1 MPGRAPAFPWMT
13 GRRNRRRAARAAAA
27 GVLFLSAALVP
38 AGTAAMARA
47 GEARAA
53 VAANFSLAARDIGA
67 AFERATGHKA
77 VFSFGATGQLF
88 AQIAQAAPHEVFLA
102 ADRERPRKAVEDGYA
117 VPGTRFTYAVGRLA
131 LYSREPGL
139 RLGAATLRDRSF
151 DRLAI
156 ANPATA
162 PYGAAAVQALRALG
176 VHERLAPRLVRGID
190 VGQAFRFVA
199 TGNAEFGLV
208 ALSQV
213 GRGVAG
219 SHWVVPAG
227 LHAAIAQDAVLLRQ
241 GLGDGAARA
250 FLDFLRGPEARAIKE
265 AHGYGAGD

>member
-1 MPGRAPAFPWMT
+1 MT
-13 GRRNRRRAARAAAA
+13 GRHDQRRAARAAA

-38 AGTAAMARA
+38 AGTAATARA

-102 ADRERPRKAVEDGYA
+102 ADREHPRKAVEDGYA

-190 VGQAFRFVA
+190 VGQAFRFAA

-213 GRGVAG
+213 SRGVAG

-241 GLGDGAARA
+241 GLGDAAARA

>member
-1 MPGRAPAFPWMT
+1 MT
-13 GRRNRRRAARAAAA
+13 GPARQSGISSVVA
-27 GVLFLSAALVP
+27 GVLLLSASLVP
-38 AGTAAMARA
+38 AGTAATA
-47 GEARAA
+47 GVGEVRAA

-67 AFERATGHKA
+67 AFERATGHRA
-77 VFSFGATGQLF
+77 VFSFGSTGQLF

-102 ADRERPRKAVEDGYA
+102 ADQARPRKAVEDGYA

-131 LYSREPGL
+131 LYSREPGP
-139 RLGAATLRDRSF
+139 RLSVATLRDRSF

-156 ANPATA
+156 ANPTTA

-176 VHERLAPRLVRGID
+176 VHERLAPRFVRGID

-213 GRGVAG
+213 GHGVAG
-219 SHWVVPAG
+219 SHWVVPAD

-241 GLGDGAARA
+241 GLGNGAART
-250 FLDFLRGPEARAIKE
+250 FLDFLRGPEACAIKE
-265 AHGYGAGD
+265 ARGYGAGN

>member
-1 MPGRAPAFPWMT
+1 MT
-13 GRRNRRRAARAAAA
+13 GPAGWSGVSSVAA
-27 GVLFLSAALVP
+27 GVLLLSAALVP
-38 AGTAAMARA
+38 AGTAATARA
-47 GEARAA
+47 GEVRAA

-67 AFERATGHKA
+67 AFERATGHRA
-77 VFSFGATGQLF
+77 VFSFGSTGHLF

-102 ADRERPRKAVEDGYA
+102 ADRARPRKAVEDGYA
-117 VPGTRFTYAVGRLA
+117 APGTRFTYAVGRLA

-139 RLGAATLRDRSF
+139 RLGTATLRDRSF

-162 PYGAAAVQALRALG
+162 PYGAAAVQALRTLG
-176 VHERLAPRLVRGID
+176 VHERLAPRFVRGVD

-213 GRGVAG
+213 VRGVAG
-219 SHWVVPAG
+219 SHWVMPAS
-227 LHAAIAQDAVLLRQ
+227 LHAAIAQDAVLLRR
-241 GLGDGAARA
+241 GLGNGAARA
-250 FLDFLRGPEARAIKE
+250 FLDFVRGPEARAIKE